1 VSRVEFDY
9 RQETVRG
16 ETVLR
21 PVARVILQHE
31 GRTVIFFPYIDSGAD
46 VTLIPRSIG
55 DALGLGLNKSDIE
68 ELAGLGEGKVAV
80 VRQQVRMSV
89 GSTTLDCEIAWALIE
104 EVPPLLGRKGVFDRF
119 SVEFREWE
127 RKVVLVPRPETPTK

>member
-16 ETVLR
+16 ETVYR
-21 PVARVILQHE
+21 PVARVALRNE
-31 GRTVIFFPYIDSGAD
+31 GKTVVFFPYIDSGAD

-55 DALGLGLNKSDIE
+55 EALGLGLNKSDIE
-68 ELAGLGEGKVAV
+68 ELAGIGEGKVAV
-80 VRQQVRMSV
+80 VRQQVGMSV
-89 GSTTLDCEIAWALIE
+89 GSTTFPCEIAWALIE

-127 RKVVLVPRPETPTK
+127 RKVVLVPRPETPTM